1 MGILK
6 EFTKFYIIDG
16 GERLIAG
23 RNPLCQQILEVL
35 LVPGLLAKEYS
46 Q

>member
-1 MGILK
+1 VRYFERFASRMMGILK

-23 RNPLCQQILEVL
+23 
-35 LVPGLLAKEYS
+35 
-46 Q
+46 